1 MNTLGSLPYGGKRLS
16 LPRVEGFPRFGI
28 AGPKPGQS
36 QVGGEVSQCSVLGDA
51 SWHEELVSK
60 DQAACEV
67 TISLPLGPFKQGG
80 WREGVKT
87 GCLKG
92 YLENNEAH
100 LTLQLN
106 NTKRSESRSVAS
118 DTL

>member
-1 MNTLGSLPYGGKRLS
+1 MHPLCGHSLQQPWEMNTLGSLPYGGKRLS

-51 SWHEELVSK
+51 SWHEELVGK

-80 WREGVKT
+80 WREGC
-87 GCLKG
+87 GG
-92 YLENNEAH
+92 
-100 LTLQLN
+100 
-106 NTKRSESRSVAS
+106 AS
-118 DTL
+118 IR